1 MTKTQQLA
9 RYISDSIEKCGRR
22 HREIA
27 KDAGFESP
35 TIISMIKK
43 GHTKLPI
50 ARVPDF
56 AKAIDV
62 DPHDLLDR
70 CLEAYQPEIHAVISA
85 LAPSVLVSQ
94 DELKIIQMLRGAARS
109 GVFD

>member
-9 RYISDSIEKCGRR
+9 RYISDSIAKCGRR

-27 KDAGFESP
+27 RDAGFDGEN
-35 TIISMIKK
+35 IVSMIKT
-43 GHTKLPI
+43 GRTKLPI
-50 ARVPDF
+50 ARIPDF
-56 AKAIDV
+56 AKAIGV

-70 CLEAYQPEIHAVISA
+70 CLEAYQPEIHAVVAA
-85 LAPSVLVSQ
+85 LAPSALVSAE
-94 DELKIIQMLRGAARS
+94 ELKILRLLRTASRR